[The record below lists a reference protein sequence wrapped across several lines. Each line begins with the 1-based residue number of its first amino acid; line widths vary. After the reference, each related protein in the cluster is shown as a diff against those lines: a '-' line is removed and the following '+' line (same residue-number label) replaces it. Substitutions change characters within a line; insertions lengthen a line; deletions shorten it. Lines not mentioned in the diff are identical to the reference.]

1 MNLTSLVRN
10 WWMMAIRGVLAIAFG
25 VSIVVW
31 PSVTLSIVVLLFSV
45 YAILDGAWTISAGT
59 RTSTRA
65 FDAWPLLPEGAVSV
79 GLGLVALAW
88 PFVPRQFVYVLA
100 AWGLITGV
108 LELVAAIRLPRSAA
122 GHWLLGTAGVSS
134 LFLAALAL
142 LLPHADDDFIMRVM
156 AAYALVFGT
165 VCCSSRRFSFPA
177 RRSPASAPPAPTVR
191 ASDPIVSWSLSGTC
205 ETC

>member
-65 FDAWPLLPEGAVSV
+65 FDAWPLLLEGAVSV

-142 LLPHADDDFIMRVM
+142 LLLHADDDFIMRVM

-165 VCCSSRRFSFPA
+165 VLLLAAIFFPGEALSRERTA
-177 RRSPASAPPAPTVR
+177 RPHGAS
-191 ASDPIVSWSLSGTC
+191 L
-205 ETC
+205 

>member
-65 FDAWPLLPEGAVSV
+65 FDAWPLLLEGAVSV

-165 VCCSSRRFSFPA
+165 VLLLAAIFFPGEALSRERTA
-177 RRSPASAPPAPTVR
+177 RPHGAS
-191 ASDPIVSWSLSGTC
+191 L
-205 ETC
+205 